1 MSVNDDLETES
12 PENHLIENIKV
23 SISEFDRE
31 HNKQR
36 VNSRMRAR
44 VQSGYWVFHPP
55 AGYLLEDKILIPDPH
70 NSPLIQKIFKDFS
83 TDAYLSLQL
92 LKKSVAFKG
101 LLNLKTNKLY
111 LQRPETLR
119 NILTNKIYIGKIEFP
134 K

>member
-55 AGYLLEDKILIPDPH
+55 AGYLLEDKILIHDPH
-70 NSPLIQKIFKDFS
+70 NSPLIQKI
-83 TDAYLSLQL
+83 L
-92 LKKSVAFKG
+92 L
-101 LLNLKTNKLY
+101 
-111 LQRPETLR
+111 
-119 NILTNKIYIGKIEFP
+119 
-134 K
+134 